1 MRKIRGCDFR
11 HISHS
16 KNTFPTNRGILMSLN
31 YHNSLKKEKKIRKC
45 EKDILEGYDS
55 FPHFPYFQRSHF
67 SDESTNNL
75 YILNK
80 YKLAIINIEKRI
92 KMEEKIIRT

>member
-1 MRKIRGCDFR
+1 MRKIRGYDFR

-55 FPHFPYFQRSHF
+55 FPHFPYFQRIFHISL
-67 SDESTNNL
+67 TNQRII
-75 YILNK
+75 YI
-80 YKLAIINIEKRI
+80 YIE
-92 KMEEKIIRT
+92 